1 MALKKTATD
10 VAAMATD
17 DGHAV
22 IGAGRS
28 ASTEFY
34 ETLNR
39 QQSGLP
45 PAGAIKARN
54 PQPAPVTGLVSLGV
68 ARQILAKRIAELRQE
83 ADGLGRSIAAHP
95 AQFAGNGNP
104 YLQDVMRAHQAMTVG
119 YRQQLEVVKDELGRL
134 ESMDDSAAQAWA
146 GEYLATHPGRIRGGA
161 Y

>member
-1 MALKKTATD
+1 MAIKKSAAND

-22 IGAGRS
+22 IGAGRP
-28 ASTEFY
+28 ASPEFY

-45 PAGAIKARN
+45 PRGAVNRN
-54 PQPAPVTGLVSLGV
+54 QPAPVAGLVSLGV
-68 ARQILAKRIAELRQE
+68 ARNVLGKRIAELRQE
-83 ADGLGRSIAAHP
+83 ADGLERSIAAHP

-104 YLQDVMRAHQAMTVG
+104 YIADVIKAHQAMTAS

-146 GEYLATHPGRIRGGA
+146 KDYLATHPGRVRDGA
-161 Y
+161 R